1 MADGSASAAA
11 PQRFVARLARLGPP
25 FVKVGQ
31 YLAMRPDLLPQAYCD
46 ELLRLVDHA
55 PEVPW
60 ETIRGILEAELGA
73 PPETVFASIRKRPL
87 AAGSIAQVHLARTH
101 EGRLVAVKVQRPDL
115 QRQIDR
121 TLRLSRLLAR
131 GLMVTDLG
139 RALSPLD
146 VIDEIERWLRQE
158 LDFGIELENQQALRG
173 GATPEWLR
181 IPEPLPSLCTRRVLT
196 ADYLQGVPFSELIAQ
211 RRAGDETTIE
221 RRGFDRERL
230 AENLI
235 ATVFHQVF
243 DGGRFHA
250 DPHPGNLIAL
260 PDDRIGLVDCGLTD
274 TLTPALR
281 AAQAQYLAALYAH
294 DVEAMHRALV
304 SVLDFSAGGD
314 PAAFRRDFI
323 AETNDFLA
331 RGLDAPE
338 ANPTSGYMI
347 VLMQLA
353 RRHRVRLPKALL
365 SMYRALLTVE
375 AVARQ
380 LGAKAD
386 LATVGRRFFAGAP
399 VQQLLSGLEPDA
411 VIAWLLRLADTARA
425 APGQLQELLADLAEG
440 RFVLS
445 TQSRQST
452 EDRRLA
458 NRRTRLVTLAVLSL
472 GPATLL
478 AGAPSP
484 ALSTVLWIALGGLY
498 AAMALTW
505 WRLK

>member
-1 MADGSASAAA
+1 
-11 PQRFVARLARLGPP
+11 
-25 FVKVGQ
+25 
-31 YLAMRPDLLPQAYCD
+31 
-46 ELLRLVDHA
+46 
-55 PEVPW
+55 
-60 ETIRGILEAELGA
+60 
-73 PPETVFASIRKRPL
+73 
-87 AAGSIAQVHLARTH
+87 
-101 EGRLVAVKVQRPDL
+101 
-115 QRQIDR
+115 
-121 TLRLSRLLAR
+121 
-131 GLMVTDLG
+131 
-139 RALSPLD
+139 
-146 VIDEIERWLRQE
+146 
-158 LDFGIELENQQALRG
+158 
-173 GATPEWLR
+173 
-181 IPEPLPSLCTRRVLT
+181 
-196 ADYLQGVPFSELIAQ
+196 
-211 RRAGDETTIE
+211 
-221 RRGFDRERL
+221 
-230 AENLI
+230 
-235 ATVFHQVF
+235 
-243 DGGRFHA
+243 
-250 DPHPGNLIAL
+250 
-260 PDDRIGLVDCGLTD
+260 
-274 TLTPALR
+274 
-281 AAQAQYLAALYAH
+281 
-294 DVEAMHRALV
+294 
-304 SVLDFSAGGD
+304 
-314 PAAFRRDFI
+314 
-323 AETNDFLA
+323 
-331 RGLDAPE
+331 
-338 ANPTSGYMI
+338 MI